1 MPRKPP
7 RRVQAVP
14 RMTEQPTPPPETKP
28 KTAPRRQQGTTADP
42 PRSVRVSD
50 RIWNRAKAKARDEG
64 YTSSFVIQ
72 TLLDAYGRDEIEMPR
87 IVLDF
92 AGAKRSPADTA
103 RRGEK
108 P

>member
-14 RMTEQPTPPPETKP
+14 RMMPSEPRPAPIAEP
-28 KTAPRRQQGTTADP
+28 PRRPRGTASDP

-50 RIWNRAKAKARDEG
+50 KVWNRAKAKAKAQG

-72 TLLDAYGRDEIEMPR
+72 TLLDAYGQGEIEMPR
-87 IVLDF
+87 LVIDF
-92 AGAKRSPADTA
+92 GGAQADTA

-108 P
+108 